1 MADLRR
7 LDMRRT
13 LPFRREEVFDLVA
26 DVERYPEYLPGWQ
39 AARILER
46 HGADLLV
53 EQELGGF
60 GIRQRFNTH
69 ARLERPVQITIEGD
83 QAPFR
88 RLHQTW
94 AFDVLGERS
103 TLVRFDVE
111 YALRGRLLNR
121 LVDRLCQHV
130 FRETMEAFARRARAK
145 LR

>member
-1 MADLRR
+1 MAELRR

-13 LPFRREEVFDLVA
+13 LPFPREDVFDLVA
-26 DVERYPEYLPGWQ
+26 DVERYPDYLPGWQ

-46 HGADLLV
+46 DGTSLVV

-60 GIRQRFNTH
+60 GIRQRFNTR
-69 ARLERPVQITIEGD
+69 AQLERPTLITIEGD

-88 RLHQTW
+88 SLHQTW
-94 AFDVLGERS
+94 TFNALGERS
-103 TLVRFDVE
+103 TELRFQVE
-111 YALRGRLLNR
+111 YALRGRLLSR

-130 FRETMEAFARRARAK
+130 FRETMEAFAQRARTR